1 MAFFYGWAAG
11 LMLLAV
17 RTMAALDFA
26 RWVADTLGAWRAIS
40 HLVPLLLLLASARP
54 ARECLAQ
61 TYS

>member
-1 MAFFYGWAAG
+1 
-11 LMLLAV
+11 MLLAV

-54 ARECLAQ
+54 AGECLAQ
-61 TYS
+61 THS